1 MALPSLAFLLECTTA
16 QLQEL
21 ELASLNRSANLLR
34 QAKLSWDEAIAEREI
49 AGVARWLIENREV
62 LLEQARKT
70 VEVQSAL
77 VFPKAKSA

>member
-1 MALPSLAFLLECTTA
+1 MALPSLSFLLECTTQ

-34 QAKLSWDEAIAEREI
+34 QAKLSWDEALAEREI